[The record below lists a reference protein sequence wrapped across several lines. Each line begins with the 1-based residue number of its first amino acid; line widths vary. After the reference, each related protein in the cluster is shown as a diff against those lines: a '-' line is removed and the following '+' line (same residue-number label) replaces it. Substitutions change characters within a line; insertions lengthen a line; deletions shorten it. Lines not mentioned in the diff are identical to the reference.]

1 METVAEYNRIK
12 EQLMKR
18 EQGVLVDALLTLA
31 LESPSALMMVKG
43 LISSSEERVALFR
56 RNIERITGQSRGNY
70 LSGNQILDI
79 LTRSLDL
86 LDPEHLDPKLGLEL
100 MEAFYSTNSWAFEST
115 NTLDFDFECLFS
127 EFAVRCSDIEYAREV
142 QKRLLA
148 VDDYGVRGT
157 LEEIAL

>member
-70 LSGNQILDI
+70 LSGNQIFDI
-79 LTRSLDL
+79 LRRSLT
-86 LDPEHLDPKLGLEL
+86 
-100 MEAFYSTNSWAFEST
+100 S
-115 NTLDFDFECLFS
+115 
-127 EFAVRCSDIEYAREV
+127 
-142 QKRLLA
+142 
-148 VDDYGVRGT
+148 
-157 LEEIAL
+157 